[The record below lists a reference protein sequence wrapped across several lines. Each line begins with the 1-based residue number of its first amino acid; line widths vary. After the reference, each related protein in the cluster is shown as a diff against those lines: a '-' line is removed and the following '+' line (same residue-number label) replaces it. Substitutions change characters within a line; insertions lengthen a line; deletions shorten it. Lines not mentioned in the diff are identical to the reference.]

1 MTRNEI
7 NLKNYITIKEAA
19 AFLGVNPMT
28 LRNWDKQGKLKS
40 RRHPALPPFVIQ
52 SVSRIFR
59 GFGCYFYPAIA

>member
-7 NLKNYITIKEAA
+7 NLKDYITIKEAA

-40 RRHPALPPFVIQ
+40 QRHPINSYRLYKKDDLRNVLK
-52 SVSRIFR
+52 SLDRR
-59 GFGCYFYPAIA
+59 KD